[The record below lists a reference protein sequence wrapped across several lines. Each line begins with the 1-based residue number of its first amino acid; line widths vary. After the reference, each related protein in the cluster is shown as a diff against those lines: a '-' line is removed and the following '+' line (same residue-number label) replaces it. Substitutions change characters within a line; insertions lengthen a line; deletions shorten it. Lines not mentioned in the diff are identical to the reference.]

1 MLHKPVRRHFVRRR
15 IVVGGL
21 DHQFQADLNLST
33 LFERRSCGILCVTHN
48 EDIKASIMERFNR
61 TLNESLWRYF
71 TRNNTLRYVEALSK
85 LVRAYNHSYHRSI
98 KRAPADVSATNQE
111 EVWQTLYGQ
120 AHDTLNKGHRRP
132 KLKEGDWVRISN
144 ARRTFKKVTS
154 LLGEK
159 SCLPSVES
167 KKQVLSLM
175 CSKRIT
181 EMNWGAPFTKK
192 KSKKWEIKRCIALK
206 QCSNFVGE
214 WADNE
219 SI

>member
-1 MLHKPVRRHFVRRR
+1 MGRKQSQKSSLASRIFAQTFYDPRRPGAYGGVEDLRLVTRLTRPQVKEWLSHQDTYTLHKPVRRHFGRRR

-61 TLNESLWRYF
+61 TLKERLWRYF
-71 TRNNTLRYVEALSK
+71 TRNNTLMYVEALSK

-120 AHDTLNKGHRRP
+120 PHDTLNKGHRRP
-132 KLKEGDWVRISN
+132 KLKEGDGVRIRK
-144 ARRTFKKVTS
+144 ARTTFKTD
-154 LLGEK
+154 E
-159 SCLPSVES
+159 
-167 KKQVLSLM
+167 
-175 CSKRIT
+175 
-181 EMNWGAPFTKK
+181 
-192 KSKKWEIKRCIALK
+192 
-206 QCSNFVGE
+206 
-214 WADNE
+214 
-219 SI
+219 